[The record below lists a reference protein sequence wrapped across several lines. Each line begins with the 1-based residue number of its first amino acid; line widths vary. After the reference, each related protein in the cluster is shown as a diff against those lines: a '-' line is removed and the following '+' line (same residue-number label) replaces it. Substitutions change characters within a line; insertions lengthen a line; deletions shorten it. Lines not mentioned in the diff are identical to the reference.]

1 MLAIGTAKTVIA
13 VGIAVATH
21 PEAFV
26 TDTPYDP
33 DAETTMLFVVAPFV
47 QA

>member
-1 MLAIGTAKTVIA
+1 MLAVGTAKTVIA
-13 VGIAVATH
+13 VGTAVATH